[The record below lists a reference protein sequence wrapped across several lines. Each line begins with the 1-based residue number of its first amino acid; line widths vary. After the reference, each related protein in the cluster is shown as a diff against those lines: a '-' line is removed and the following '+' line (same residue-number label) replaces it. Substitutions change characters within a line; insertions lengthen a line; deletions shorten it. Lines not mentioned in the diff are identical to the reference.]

1 MSEQQLVVFRLDS
14 EEYALPVLK
23 IREIIRYQGATKLPN
38 ADPCL
43 EGIINL
49 RGKIIP
55 IINLAKKFNFKKEKD
70 IDDNSRVIIIEN
82 KIQDVGIIVNEVTEV
97 LRIDESLIEAPP
109 IKDRHK
115 YIKGIGKTDTR
126 MLMLLDLHELLDQEE
141 ADLVQKIV

>member
-1 MSEQQLVVFRLDS
+1 MAEQQLVVFRLDS

-55 IINLAKKFNFKKEKD
+55 IINLSKKFNFKKEND
-70 IDDNSRVIIIEN
+70 IGNDSRVIIIEN
-82 KIQDVGIIVNEVTEV
+82 KIQDVGIIVTDVTEV
-97 LRIDESLIEAPP
+97 LRIDESLIEPPP
-109 IKDRHK
+109 IKDRNK

-126 MLMLLDLHELLDQEE
+126 MLMLLDLHELLEQE
-141 ADLVQKIV
+141 DMIRNQKIS